1 MRASS
6 FGGLKK
12 LSLLDSSNIENFRLK
27 DQKQSDSESNSQ
39 SDLNENLNAAEFE
52 EKKMIEKI

>member
-12 LSLLDSSNIENFRLK
+12 LSLLDSSQIEKFNLK
-27 DQKQSDSESNSQ
+27 DQKQSDSEPNSQ
-39 SDLNENLNAAEFE
+39 SDLNSDLNAAEFE
-52 EKKMIEKI
+52 E